1 MFDIEKMCKIT
12 LMHTMHIVPV
22 RVFTLK
28 EITMKTEQIAQAI
41 ANFAINLQGSTT
53 MEERR
58 DSVEWLAEEIGSTAA
73 NKIADIFGLTDEWY
87 KA

>member
-1 MFDIEKMCKIT
+1 
-12 LMHTMHIVPV
+12 
-22 RVFTLK
+22 
-28 EITMKTEQIAQAI
+28 MKTEQIAQAI

-73 NKIADIFGLTDEWY
+73 NNIAEIFGLTDEWY